1 LAGKINIISKQD
13 TRTLFL
19 QEFQNDFFTEDDGE
33 DDIERKKK
41 SLNLLKKKLIDLD
54 FINDWIPEFI
64 N

>member
-33 DDIERKKK
+33 DDIKRKKK